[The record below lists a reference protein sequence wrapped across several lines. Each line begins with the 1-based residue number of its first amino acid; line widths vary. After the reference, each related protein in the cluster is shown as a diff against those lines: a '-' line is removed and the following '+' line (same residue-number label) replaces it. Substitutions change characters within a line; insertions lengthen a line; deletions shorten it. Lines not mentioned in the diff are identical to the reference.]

1 MSAGG
6 RGALCPDERAQ
17 AGLHCVGTK
26 GPYAWQPTPCERA
39 CVCTCACVRVH
50 VCVRARTRVCALC
63 ARACVCARVCA
74 CMCVRMFVHCV
85 RVRARVCVCMCARVC
100 TCVHVRTHVCL
111 RARVRVRGGGQE
123 WLRGPLHSLKPLR
136 PSVCHQ
142 GWSLLTLGQRGVIM
156 TDSTGRAKA
165 GGNRGWESPWKA
177 ERGGAAWEGAARQIH
192 LPGASNPPLRT
203 HWPHVLHAG
212 GCEMRTPDASS
223 KTVRSALLPEC

>member
-63 ARACVCARVCA
+63 ARACVCARVCVHVRTHVCALCA
-74 CMCVRMFVHCV
+74 CACARV
-85 RVRARVCVCMCARVC
+85 RVYVC